1 MDISKSELFELV
13 ATHAEGWQVAVDDA
27 WDCLNEDD
35 KLRIQ
40 VLAQGTYTAP

>member
-1 MDISKSELFELV
+1 MDIDKTELFELV
-13 ATHAEGWQVAVDDA
+13 ATHAEGWQEAVDAA

-40 VLAQGTYTAP
+40 VLAQGTYVET